1 MIETL
6 SNHFFIFFYFLF
18 FGLGLEFLS
27 VTNGTI
33 AVDWRP
39 NLPKKKEI
47 ASRVLD
53 PKILQ
58 SISQIFRFQDSHF
71 QR

>member
-1 MIETL
+1 M
-6 SNHFFIFFYFLF
+6 
-18 FGLGLEFLS
+18 
-27 VTNGTI
+27 TNGTI